1 MFENQ
6 SMQRHLPT
14 PVNSME
20 ELFDYIETDNFYPFD
35 PNCLPSPMT
44 TYLTPMEK
52 FHHGEY
58 MVPYQV
64 SSREVM
70 GFNDVS
76 AMSYSDDSESSS
88 ESAQSQSQSPINEEK
103 EYFDISEWLIQDRV
117 SRKVRPPKLY
127 EFLRLLLSNPRYV
140 SYASWINKS
149 EGLFKIHRP
158 AEVACL
164 WKKMKVRRTMGSMDY
179 DTFARGIRYYYKSG
193 AMIKTRTRHTYC
205 FARA

>member
-6 SMQRHLPT
+6 SMQRHLST

-20 ELFDYIETDNFYPFD
+20 ELFDFIETDNFYPFISNSQQD
-35 PNCLPSPMT
+35 PMT

-52 FHHGEY
+52 FHQDQD

-70 GFNDVS
+70 GSDDVS
-76 AMSYSDDSESSS
+76 TMSCSDDSESSS
-88 ESAQSQSQSPINEEK
+88 ESAQSQSPVNEDK
-103 EYFDISEWLIQDRV
+103 EYFDISEWLIQDHV

-127 EFLRLLLSNPRYV
+127 EFLRLLLNNPRYV
-140 SYASWINKS
+140 SYASWINKN

-158 AEVACL
+158 SEVACL
-164 WKKMKVRRTMGSMDY
+164 WKNIKVRRTLGSMDY

-205 FARA
+205 FARV